1 MRYRRVR
8 QHISEFFRRDYL
20 EGTIVVFGVIVFA
33 LAVFSTFVTV
43 YTIMHFG
50 DSGGTFKASTSW
62 LKGASGGLIA
72 LFGVLAAMCYIAA
85 WGLVG
90 KRVYRSLRGRGG
102 TN

>member
-20 EGTIVVFGVIVFA
+20 EGTVVVFGVLVFA

-43 YTIMHFG
+43 YAIVHFG
-50 DSGGTFKASTSW
+50 DSGGTFKATTSW
-62 LKGASGGLIA
+62 LKGASGGITA
-72 LFGVLAAMCYIAA
+72 IFGVLAAMCWIAA

-90 KRVYRSLRGRGG
+90 KRVYRSLRTRRG
-102 TN
+102 TS